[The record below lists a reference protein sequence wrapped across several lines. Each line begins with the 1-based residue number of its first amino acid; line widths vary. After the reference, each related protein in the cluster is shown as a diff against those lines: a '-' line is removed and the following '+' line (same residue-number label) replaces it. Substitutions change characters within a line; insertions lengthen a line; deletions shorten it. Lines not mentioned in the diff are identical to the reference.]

1 MTVNPTPHSTKKHM
15 PASTETDYIPLY
27 RFWQPRYW
35 LLWVGLGAL
44 RLMIMLPFRVQL
56 WIGSLLGRLLFI
68 IVPKRRRIAAINLR
82 ICFPELDDA
91 ELSRLVR
98 AHGESLGCS
107 IFEIG
112 LALWARYARVERLI
126 TLKGLDNLTKPLE
139 QGHGVV
145 ILSGHFPAIEL
156 VGRVAKK
163 SLPEMGA
170 MYRPLKNPLIDQ
182 LLRRARAKITS
193 LLIPKDGVRQ
203 MIRLLRKGVPVWYAA
218 DQSYNR
224 INAELVPFFNEPA
237 MTNASLTSIARMG
250 KARVVPFYQRRF
262 ADGSG
267 YEGVFLPAL
276 ENFPTDDQ
284 VADAERVNALLAEWI
299 RKAPEQY
306 YWVHRRFKNRPEPY
320 PDPYRDI

>member
-1 MTVNPTPHSTKKHM
+1 M
-15 PASTETDYIPLY
+15 DYIPLY

-44 RLMIMLPFRVQL
+44 RLMIMLPFRMQL
-56 WIGSLLGRLLFI
+56 WIGSLLGRLLFTI
-68 IVPKRRRIAAINLR
+68 ITKRRRIAAINLR
-82 ICFPELDDA
+82 ICFPELDDT
-91 ELSRLVR
+91 ELSQLVR
-98 AHGESLGCS
+98 AHGESIGCS
-107 IFEIG
+107 VFEIG
-112 LALWARYARVERLI
+112 MALWARYARVEKLV
-126 TLKGLDNLTKPLE
+126 TLKGLENLTKPLK

-156 VGRVAKK
+156 VARVVGK
-163 SLPEMGA
+163 SLPDMGA

-182 LLRRARAKITS
+182 LLRRARTKSISA
-193 LLIPKDGVRQ
+193 LIPKDGVRQ
-203 MIRLLRKGVPVWYAA
+203 LIRLLRRGEPVWYAA

-224 INAELVPFFNEPA
+224 INAELVPFFGEPA
-237 MTNASLTSIARMG
+237 MTNASLTSITRMG
-250 KARVVPFYQRRF
+250 KACVVPYYQRRL

-267 YEGVFLPAL
+267 YEGVFLPTL

-284 VADAERVNALLAEWI
+284 VADAERVNTLLAEWI

-306 YWVHRRFKNRPEPY
+306 YWVHRRFKNRPAPY